1 MNTEQ
6 LSVRSRPAGH
16 LQPRAGLALSLDCP
30 FPRVGR
36 GTVLANR
43 VLDVVGATLLLAVL
57 AIPMMLIAL
66 VIRLTSRGPALY
78 FQQRSGL
85 NGTPFVMFKFR
96 TMRVDAEDKTGPV
109 WARQGDPRRTLVGIA
124 LRRLSLDEL
133 PQLFNVL
140 RGEMSLVGPRPERPF
155 FVKDFSQ
162 RIPGYNERLRVLPGI
177 TGWAQI
183 NGWRGDSSIEKRL
196 DCDLYYI
203 RHQSLLFNLRILLWT
218 PLRVLVAQN
227 GC

>member
-1 MNTEQ
+1 M
-6 LSVRSRPAGH
+6 
-16 LQPRAGLALSLDCP
+16 DCP
-30 FPRVGR
+30 YPEVGR

-43 VLDVVGATLLLAVL
+43 LLDVIGATLLLCVL
-57 AIPMMLIAL
+57 AVPMFLIAA

-78 FQQRSGL
+78 FQERSGL
-85 NGTPFVMFKFR
+85 NGKPFVMFKFR
-96 TMRVDAEDKTGPV
+96 TMRVDAEEKTGPV
-109 WARQGDPRRTLVGIA
+109 WARRGDPRRTLVGIA

-203 RHQSLLFNLRILLWT
+203 RNQSYLFNLRILLWT